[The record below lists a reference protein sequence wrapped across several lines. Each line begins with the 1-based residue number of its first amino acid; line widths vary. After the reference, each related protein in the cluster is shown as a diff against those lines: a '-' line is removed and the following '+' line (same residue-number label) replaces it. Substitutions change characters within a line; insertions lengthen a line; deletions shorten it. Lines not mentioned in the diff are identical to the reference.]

1 MSISSLFVPLLF
13 PFPSRLHE
21 NKNNPLLALI
31 KISEYLFTMIGSTL
45 ARVSRPV
52 VARQQRRGIVDWM
65 TNYPDKVSI
74 I

>member
-1 MSISSLFVPLLF
+1 
-13 PFPSRLHE
+13 
-21 NKNNPLLALI
+21 
-31 KISEYLFTMIGSTL
+31 MIGSTL

-74 I
+74 IYFIRCRCGAKKRTAADGRCLPSADTIEYN